1 MTTITESI
9 QKLYVAYFSRPADV
23 AGLTYWEQVVAAA
36 RGDTSAV
43 SAAFARSAEYQAVY
57 AGLNAFQV
65 VDKVY
70 LNLFGRHAEAKGV
83 QFWAPLLAGGTLTVD
98 AIVTAVAA
106 GAQSTDLVAYNSKVA
121 AAGAFTAA
129 LDTTAEILGYS
140 GAEAIARAIEF
151 IAGITDAGKL
161 AAATD
166 PDTLAKFVG
175 VVTNTGVPV
184 PVTPPVPAPV
194 PTPVPVPTPTPTPT
208 GQSVHLGSGD
218 NRLGAIVVV
227 AGDSIDGGAGF
238 DTLPLKLVTP
248 LNMLAFSNFER
259 LEADGP
265 IVLDL
270 DGLNGRNSISEI
282 LVTGGH
288 SDGSV
293 HLVNLGAGN
302 AVRLVADG
310 VGMIVSTGTPIPVT
324 FTVDIDES
332 TAPAAATL
340 SLLSLRGADAL
351 TVVFDADYSMQR
363 SGQMGVDETM
373 LNDTLLSVDANAV
386 GSVRVVSG
394 GDFASNILILNDVSE
409 SGTMTSITIAGNR
422 PLSLSAGEVPLL
434 TLVDA
439 SASSGGVTISTRW
452 LPGDAILRL
461 GSGADH
467 VSISTKSVIDRPRV
481 IEGFQKTGA
490 AGAPGDTLQFAN
502 MTVRVADTPGAEFAF
517 GSVSQ
522 GVLTFSG
529 KGPGSV
535 EEAFAYASMAAES
548 EGEALLFAFLG
559 NSYLFV
565 QAETDIAVKLAGL
578 TGASTLLQ
586 GSDDLFLI
594 A

>member
-36 RGDTSAV
+36 KGDTSAV

-83 QFWAPLLAGGTLTVD
+83 QFWAPLLADGTLTVD

-184 PVTPPVPAPV
+184 TVTPPVPTPV
-194 PTPVPVPTPTPTPT
+194 PTPVPVPTPTPT

-218 NRLGAIVVV
+218 NRLGDIVVV

-270 DGLNGRNSISEI
+270 NGLNGRNSITEI

-302 AVRLVADG
+302 AVRQVADG
-310 VGMIVSTGTPIPVT
+310 VGMIVSTATPIAVT

-332 TAPAAATL
+332 AAPEAATL
-340 SLLSLRGADAL
+340 SLLSLRGAAAL
-351 TVVFDADYSMQR
+351 TVVFDADYSTQR

-386 GSVRVVSG
+386 GSVHVVSG
-394 GDFASNILILNDVSE
+394 GDFASNILVLNDVSE
-409 SGTMTSITIAGNR
+409 AGTMTSITVAGNR
-422 PLSLSAGEVPLL
+422 PLSLSAGEMPLL

-439 SASSGGVTISTRW
+439 SASSGGVSISTRW

-502 MTVRVADTPGAEFAF
+502 MTVRVADTPGGQFAF

-535 EEAFAYASMAAES
+535 DEAFAYASLAAES